1 MKGLL
6 LKDFY
11 MARKYC
17 WTTLIF
23 MVVFIAASVLQD
35 NSIFIFYPCLL
46 SGIIPVTLLGY
57 DERSRWSE
65 YCGAL
70 PYTGAQIV
78 SVKYL
83 MGLFTQIAVLVLSAI
98 AQAVRMNLRGAFDV
112 NLFLTLLALLL
123 ILFCFSTSI
132 CLPFM
137 FKFGVEKGRLAYYV
151 MIGVVCGGSVI
162 GSKLFI
168 NMETVGLPAG
178 GLMLILCVATVAL
191 YALSWYLSIVF
202 YKKRKV

>member
-17 WTTLIF
+17 WTALIF

-35 NSIFIFYPCLL
+35 NSIFVFYPCLL

-70 PYTGAQIV
+70 PYTKAQIV

-83 MGLFTQIAVLVLSAI
+83 MGLFTQIAVLVLSAV

-112 NLFLTLLALLL
+112 NLFLTLMALLL